1 MLQTRGLSLSLLL
14 GALACTSAVAC
25 TSAGILRLDQMPRP
39 RTNPDSIQLLAQE
52 PQRPYTVIA
61 IVTARTE
68 VAGGVLGTGDR
79 VAPARKRLLKEAA
92 RLGGDAVL
100 LDNGSMGQFGDSI
113 TGKVIA
119 FTDSTGGN

>member
-1 MLQTRGLSLSLLL
+1 MPRTTRILPVAAAL
-14 GALACTSAVAC
+14 GALACTSAGV
-25 TSAGILRLDQMPRP
+25 LRLDPTARP
-39 RTNPDSIQLLAQE
+39 RTDPQAIQLLAQE

-100 LDNGSMGQFGDSI
+100 LDNGSMGHFGESI

-119 FTDSTGGN
+119 YTDSAGGN